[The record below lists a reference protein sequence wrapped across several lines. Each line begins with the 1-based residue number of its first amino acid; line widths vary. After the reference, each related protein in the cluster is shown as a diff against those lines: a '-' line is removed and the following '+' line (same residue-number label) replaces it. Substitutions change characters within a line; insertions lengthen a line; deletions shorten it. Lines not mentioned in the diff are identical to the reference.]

1 MATSGLQRPPD
12 GDGSDEVGVD
22 MGIVELD
29 HGWDGKDFVCVSERS
44 DSWLDLSDYEADVL
58 SESEVLAEDDSEEFG

>member
-12 GDGSDEVGVD
+12 GDGSDEMGVD
-22 MGIVELD
+22 MGVVELG

>member
-12 GDGSDEVGVD
+12 GDGSDAMGVD
-22 MGIVELD
+22 MGVELD

-44 DSWLDLSDYEADVL
+44 DSWLDLSDNEADVF
-58 SESEVLAEDDSEEFG
+58 SESEILVEDDSE